1 MKNIYL
7 FRKKKIKKYNKL
19 LLKEDLNNNIKK
31 INKYKV
37 KLKHRK
43 YNCFEI
49 NIDFL
54 IKFSIPILII
64 LFIIFLA
71 LKFKIKKKRK
81 IIKANNII
89 EQNKIKNKTYNYFA
103 CFVGMG
109 KQENKYVRELVDY
122 YSKLGVEKFILAD
135 NNLPN
140 TEKLSDVLQDY
151 ISNGIVEIIEI
162 FGSSFGQAELYN
174 ATYEKYKTK
183 CNWFLFFDFDEFL
196 EVFFE
201 KGKNLV
207 LNEFLTN
214 TTFDKCESVLFNWVI
229 YSDNDLIHYDNRTV
243 IERFT
248 DPYFNSKANVHV
260 KCVVRGGLNKTV
272 FISKKSNHVPE
283 RGVTI
288 CDSKGNIR
296 PGYNPFIIAP
306 PIHDYGYLKHFTTKT
321 AEEYCDK
328 MIRGQPRNQISK
340 QEDRVKLFFMY
351 NKFSQEKLDVF
362 EKKFNKKFN
371 PILDSKNFRGNK

>member
-1 MKNIYL
+1 MNYRKDKFREKNITFL
-7 FRKKKIKKYNKL
+7 KKLSIITL
-19 LLKEDLNNNIKK
+19 LILLK
-31 INKYKV
+31 
-37 KLKHRK
+37 
-43 YNCFEI
+43 F
-49 NIDFL
+49 
-54 IKFSIPILII
+54 
-64 LFIIFLA
+64 FIE
-71 LKFKIKKKRK
+71 KKRK
-81 IIKANNII
+81 ILNIIKLMKANNII
-89 EQNKIKNKTYNYFA
+89 KKNEIKNETYNNDNNATKNYKEQILNNSFIYFA

-109 KQENKYVRELVDY
+109 RQENKYIRELVDY
-122 YSKLGVEKFILAD
+122 YLKLGVEKFILAD

-162 FGSSFGQAELYN
+162 FGSSMGQAELYN
-174 ATYEKYKTK
+174 ITYEKYKTK

-196 EVFFE
+196 EVYFE
-201 KGKNLV
+201 KGKKLV

-214 TTFDKCESVLFNWVI
+214 TTFDKCESVLFNWLI
-229 YSDNDLIHYDNRTV
+229 YSDNDLIYYDNRTV

-296 PGYNPFIIAP
+296 LGYNPFIIAP

-328 MIRGQPRNQISK
+328 ILRGQPRNLAYQP
-340 QEDRVKLFFMY
+340 EERVKLFFEH
-351 NKFSQEKLDVF
+351 NKFSQEKLKVF
-362 EKKFNKKFN
+362 EKKFNRTFN
-371 PILDSKNFRGNK
+371 PIGKYFRRDK